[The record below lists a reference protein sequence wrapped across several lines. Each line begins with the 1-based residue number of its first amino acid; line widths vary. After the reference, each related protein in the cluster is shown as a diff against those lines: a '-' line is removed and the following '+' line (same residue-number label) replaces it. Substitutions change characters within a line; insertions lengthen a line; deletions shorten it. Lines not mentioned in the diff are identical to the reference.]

1 MAENEMYSDTNMF
14 HTSANNTAND
24 MVSAIP
30 NTMSNRMNGNAASQ
44 NNNHGLTT
52 PVAPEDSPP
61 VDSGETHVPTPP
73 IAPEG
78 GRPVYPG
85 DMTPSFPSF
94 PSAPTFPS
102 FPTFPSTPVFPSLP
116 TFPSIQ
122 AFGQVRFLNASTN
135 AGTVNISVDNTS
147 YAINSR
153 FGTISN
159 YDWISDGFHTVTV
172 RRATGLRTILLQ
184 QNFPFKA
191 GQKVTMVLTDSASG
205 GLSMV
210 QITDT
215 GCTNLPY
222 NAGCYRV
229 ANMSYSGSSFDVM
242 LQSGEAVF
250 RNVGFQEVTAY
261 KQAMTGS
268 YQFYLT
274 ASNNFTV
281 IREIPIIVIGTT
293 SPSPLLSQPIAT
305 FQVNIAA
312 RRHYTTYIIGNTWS
326 NNAIR
331 ALTVE
336 D

>member
-1 MAENEMYSDTNMF
+1 MAENEMYQDSNM
-14 HTSANNTAND
+14 S
-24 MVSAIP
+24 
-30 NTMSNRMNGNAASQ
+30 GNAADNMAGGMNRAAS
-44 NNNHGLTT
+44 NGDYGLTT
-52 PVAPEDSPP
+52 PVAPEGGTPAYP
-61 VDSGETHVPTPP
+61 GNENIPTTP

-78 GRPVYPG
+78 GRPAYPG
-85 DMTPSFPSF
+85 N
-94 PSAPTFPS
+94 TFPS
-102 FPTFPSTPVFPSLP
+102 FPTFPS
-116 TFPSIQ
+116 IQ
-122 AFGQVRFLNASTN
+122 TFGQVRFLNASTN
-135 AGTVNISVDNTS
+135 AGTINISVDNTS
-147 YAINSR
+147 YAVNSR

-210 QITDT
+210 QVTDT

-229 ANMSYSGSSFDVM
+229 ANMSYSGSNFDVM

-250 RNVGFQEVTAY
+250 RNVGFQEVTSY
-261 KQAMTGS
+261 KQAMAGS

-274 ASNNFTV
+274 ASNNFSV

-293 SPSPLLSQPIAT
+293 TPSALLGQPVTT

-331 ALTVE
+331 AMTVE

>member
-1 MAENEMYSDTNMF
+1 MRHSMAENEMYPGTSMSNG
-14 HTSANNTAND
+14 SANNTANG
-24 MVSAIP
+24 MTNSAT
-30 NTMSNRMNGNAASQ
+30 NGMTNSTASNNDY
-44 NNNHGLTT
+44 GLTT
-52 PVAPEDSPP
+52 PVAPEGGSPVYP
-61 VDSGETHVPTPP
+61 DNEQHIPTPP
-73 IAPEG
+73 VAPEG
-78 GRPVYPG
+78 GQPVYPG
-85 DMTPSFPSF
+85 NTTPSFPVFPSTPSFPSTPTFPSFPSF
-94 PSAPTFPS
+94 PS
-102 FPTFPSTPVFPSLP
+102 
-116 TFPSIQ
+116 IQ
-122 AFGQVRFLNASTN
+122 TFGQVRFLNASTN

-153 FGTISN
+153 FGTISD

-191 GQKVTMVLTDSASG
+191 GQKVTMILTDSSSG

-210 QITDT
+210 QVTDT

-242 LQSGEAVF
+242 LQSGEVVF

-274 ASNNFTV
+274 TSNNFTV

-293 SPSPLLSQPIAT
+293 TPSAMMSQPVTT

>member
-1 MAENEMYSDTNMF
+1 M
-14 HTSANNTAND
+14 
-24 MVSAIP
+24 
-30 NTMSNRMNGNAASQ
+30 
-44 NNNHGLTT
+44 
-52 PVAPEDSPP
+52 
-61 VDSGETHVPTPP
+61 
-73 IAPEG
+73 
-78 GRPVYPG
+78 
-85 DMTPSFPSF
+85 
-94 PSAPTFPS
+94 
-102 FPTFPSTPVFPSLP
+102 
-116 TFPSIQ
+116 
-122 AFGQVRFLNASTN
+122 RFLNASTN

-191 GQKVTMVLTDSASG
+191 GQKVTMILTDSASG

-210 QITDT
+210 QVTDT
-215 GCTNLPY
+215 GCNNLPY

-250 RNVGFQEVTAY
+250 RNVNFQEVTAY

-268 YQFYLT
+268 YQFFLPT
-274 ASNNFTV
+274 SNNFTV

-293 SPSPLLSQPIAT
+293 TPSALLSQPITT

-312 RRHYTTYIIGNTWS
+312 RKHYTTYIIGNTWS
-326 NNAIR
+326 NNSIR
-331 ALTVE
+331 AMTVE